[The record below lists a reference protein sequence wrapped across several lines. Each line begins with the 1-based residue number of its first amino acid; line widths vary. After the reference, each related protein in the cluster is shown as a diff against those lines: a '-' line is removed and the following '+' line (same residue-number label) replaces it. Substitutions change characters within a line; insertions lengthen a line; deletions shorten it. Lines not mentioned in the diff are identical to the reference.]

1 MIAHLPFE
9 SVLFD
14 IDGTLIDSNNAHAA
28 TWMRAL
34 REHGRQVDI
43 MQVRPLIGM
52 GADKLLPAIAGIEED
67 SPEGKTIARR
77 KKQLF
82 NQMLPGLRPTA
93 GARSL
98 LEYLTDQG
106 IDLVIAT
113 SADDEDMEA
122 LLRQAGVDDL
132 VRKRATS
139 DDAAESKPD
148 PDIVCAA
155 LAMAHSG
162 PESTVMVGDTPYDI
176 EAAARAGVA
185 AVALRCGGHWSDRDL
200 SGALYIFDDPRD
212 LLDQWQQSSVI
223 PPAQRPTGLRLAGGW
238 TPAPRT
244 APARRPA

>member
-1 MIAHLPFE
+1 MTVHLPFD

-14 IDGTLIDSNNAHAA
+14 VDGTLIDSNNAHATA
-28 TWMRAL
+28 WMRAL
-34 REHGRQVDI
+34 REYGRRMDI
-43 MQVRPLIGM
+43 TQVRPLIGM
-52 GADKLLPAIAGIEED
+52 GGDKLLPAIDGIEED
-67 SPEGKTIARR
+67 SPEGHAIAAR

-82 NQMLPGLRPTA
+82 NQMLPGLRPTR

-98 LEYLTDQG
+98 LEYLRDQG

-113 SADDEDMEA
+113 SADDEEMKA

-132 VRKRATS
+132 VSQRATS

-155 LAMAHSG
+155 LARTRSG
-162 PESTVMVGDTPYDI
+162 PESAVMVGDTPYDI

-200 SGALYIFDDPRD
+200 SGALYIFDDPQD
-212 LLDQWQQSSVI
+212 LLDRWQQSPI
-223 PPAQRPTGLRLAGGW
+223 LAVYKR
-238 TPAPRT
+238 A
-244 APARRPA
+244 